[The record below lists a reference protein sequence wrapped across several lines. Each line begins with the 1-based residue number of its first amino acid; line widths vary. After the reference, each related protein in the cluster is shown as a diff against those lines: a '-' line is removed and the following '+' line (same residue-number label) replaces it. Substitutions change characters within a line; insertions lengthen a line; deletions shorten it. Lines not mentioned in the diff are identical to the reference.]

1 MWGTLTILSL
11 FAGIVMASS
20 QTLRAASGS
29 LASASSASMEKKNME
44 TPSLAA
50 WNHQNGRDLAFFEGK
65 WLGKEGASFEFLI
78 QVNWIFETSFLS
90 GGRMG

>member
-1 MWGTLTILSL
+1 MWSTLTILSL
-11 FAGIVMASS
+11 FAGTVMASP

-29 LASASSASMEKKNME
+29 LGSVSSASMEKNNME

-50 WNHQNGRDLAFFEGK
+50 WNHRNGRDLALFQGK
-65 WLGKEGASFEFLI
+65 WLGEEGASFEFLI

-90 GGRMG
+90 DGRMG